1 MNIRG
6 FQRFLAL
13 CGIIGR
19 APANTADTTVGA
31 ATLSAAAFVGGFI
44 TRSGS
49 TAAYTDTTPTITLI
63 EQALPSGQNPI
74 NLSWMLTIKNNTS
87 WVETLS
93 AGTGGTLSGITV
105 IPPYSTGTFL
115 VTITASNAYTMV
127 GMSIQALLT
136 NFTEV
141 VTAAN
146 VITPAENG
154 ATYFLALVGGF
165 ASTLPAPAM
174 GLQFHFIVQI
184 APTTSYTIIA
194 PSSATILYGNSQ
206 SSQGGAS
213 GIGTGEATFAF
224 VGNQSAIGDYADFIS
239 DGTNWYVRS
248 GTNLDAGITIADL
261 RIQGETWT
269 SSFPTRRTFR
279 SRRGR
284 TSRSR
289 PSSFSGTTRRRHR
302 SSCSTTSSA
311 KPGSSSSCSWKEP
324 RCRLGSTSVFASNR
338 LSSKRPRSRCRMKLS
353 GNRFSPTAP
362 CGGGER
368 KPP

>member
-213 GIGTGEATFAF
+213 GVGTGEATFAF

-248 GTNLDAGITIADL
+248 GTNLDAGITIA
-261 RIQGETWT
+261 
-269 SSFPTRRTFR
+269 
-279 SRRGR
+279 
-284 TSRSR
+284 
-289 PSSFSGTTRRRHR
+289 
-302 SSCSTTSSA
+302 
-311 KPGSSSSCSWKEP
+311 
-324 RCRLGSTSVFASNR
+324 
-338 LSSKRPRSRCRMKLS
+338 
-353 GNRFSPTAP
+353 
-362 CGGGER
+362 
-368 KPP
+368 